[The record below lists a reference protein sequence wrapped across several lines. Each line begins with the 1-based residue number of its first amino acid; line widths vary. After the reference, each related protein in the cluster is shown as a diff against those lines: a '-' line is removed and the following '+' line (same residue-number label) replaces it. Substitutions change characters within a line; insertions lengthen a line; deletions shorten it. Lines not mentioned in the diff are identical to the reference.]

1 MCITVNITFLCYLT
15 KEDIRINEEQTCSN
29 RMMDKEW
36 IGVVVLIFRN
46 QLNSAI
52 TVQEKLAKLIMM
64 LIAWEKLPFRA
75 MTKDLT
81 ESIKRKL

>member
-1 MCITVNITFLCYLT
+1 
-15 KEDIRINEEQTCSN
+15 
-29 RMMDKEW
+29 MMDKEW